1 MTSRRD
7 FLIRAAAVGVVGAGS
22 LRIAHAAKADAG
34 RDASKVARGGVV
46 QTVLGPID
54 ASKLGFTLTHE
65 HVVPADYEAPGSR
78 KTFSSRAI
86 SVADAVDKLKAA
98 RDAGINTV
106 VDLSPSEAG
115 RDVRFSEEV
124 SRKSGMQIVVCTG
137 QRLFL
142 PELKDR
148 TTQELTELF
157 IKEIEQGIDGTGIKA
172 GVIKAA
178 TVSDG
183 GARSVTVFE
192 ERVLRAAARAS
203 KATGVP
209 IETHSNSRLRGGIK
223 QAEVFEAEGVSPAR
237 VSIGHSDDTD
247 DMDYLIGLAKRGY
260 TLGMDHAFWGMAPG
274 ASLPWKKRVE
284 SVKRLIDAGF
294 VDRIFFSNDWVH
306 GDVERDKVNPEGMLF
321 TLRKTIPY
329 LKQLGVSEQQIQ
341 AITIENPKRF
351 FSRAAKRVDA
361 QTGSAEAIRKLDA
374 HQSAWNDRRQ
384 NEVAG

>member
-1 MTSRRD
+1 MTSRRE
-7 FLIRAAAVGVVGAGS
+7 FLIGTTAAGLVAAES
-22 LRIAHAAKADAG
+22 LRVAHAAKANPGLDE
-34 RDASKVARGGVV
+34 SMVTHGGVV

-65 HVVPADYEAPGSR
+65 HVVPADSEGPGSR

-98 RDAGINTV
+98 RDAGIHTV
-106 VDLSPSEAG
+106 VDLSPAEGG
-115 RDVRFSEEV
+115 RDVRFAEEV

-137 QRLFL
+137 QRLFPPGL
-142 PELKDR
+142 RDR
-148 TTQELTELF
+148 TTAQLTELF
-157 IKEIEQGIDGTGIKA
+157 IKEIEQGIGDTGIKA

-260 TLGMDHAFWGMAPG
+260 TLSMDHAFWGMAPG
-274 ASLPWKKRVE
+274 AALPWQKRVE

-294 VDRIFFSNDWVH
+294 VDKIFFSNDWVH
-306 GDVERDKVNPEGMLF
+306 GDVERETVNPDGMLF
-321 TLRKTIPY
+321 TIRKTIPY
-329 LKQLGVSEQQIQ
+329 LRQLGVSEQQIQ
-341 AITIENPKRF
+341 TIAIENPKRF
-351 FSRAAKRVDA
+351 FSRTAKR
-361 QTGSAEAIRKLDA
+361 LDTA
-374 HQSAWNDRRQ
+374 DTRRP
-384 NEVAG
+384 